1 MATRVGVRE
10 IDDDEGNGLVRI
22 VRRGTASVVTWR
34 TEQMVLPSTPGVDF
48 AVSLDSAPPGSVS
61 GRSGVG
67 RLT

>member
-1 MATRVGVRE
+1 M
-10 IDDDEGNGLVRI
+10 RI

-34 TEQMVLPSTPGVDF
+34 TERMVLPSTPGVGF

-67 RLT
+67 RFT